1 MYWECACGIT
11 NHVNSPVCAGC
22 GWTKIKADK
31 YKGGQFTKD
40 DIENENRMIL
50 EAQRDEKI
58 FIKKKFSFSQQNF
71 VIFSFKENSC
81 LVNSQAIFFDD
92 LNL

>member
-40 DIENENRMIL
+40 DIENENRMML

-58 FIKKKFSFSQQNF
+58 FIKDFWFY
-71 VIFSFKENSC
+71 VLGYLLPLLLLDYIF
-81 LVNSQAIFFDD
+81 DR
-92 LNL
+92 